1 MTEFVDYH
9 NTDNGN
15 ATGVSLGKWLT
26 TCGSAEELRA
36 FFLNLDSAMKYIHD
50 KGYFIESFDPDDI
63 EILNNSI
70 SQVRFD
76 LLDAMPD
83 DFQIRRDIVKENIRL
98 SAFLQI
104 GIYANCLQYLR
115 PEFLKSNFDDFAQFL
130 PEGDIPYYRGVIERN
145 ASVYFT
151 DFALEKKQRDLV
163 ALENEVNGNEKGK
176 QLVKDNDVN
185 SMFKNYDSMNSRVND
200 RIYKQLS
207 SMSDGAFI
215 SFLVIPGVLLLIS
228 VVMIVIVLLAK

>member
-50 KGYFIESFDPDDI
+50 KGYFIESF
-63 EILNNSI
+63 
-70 SQVRFD
+70 RFD

-151 DFALEKKQRDLV
+151 DFALEKKKRDLV